1 MGRSPA
7 HNASFA
13 SRPKGITRSRRRPLA
28 MTLVE
33 TLVAVAG
40 VSTLISILLPVI
52 GNLREQSR
60 MVSCANRIA
69 RVARGFASHDTSRSQ
84 LPGWRNTL
92 GSYTSTLSS
101 MKKGKADSDGD
112 GIPDSKA
119 EACVSWTV
127 TTLPYIGE
135 SELYDWYDTY
145 TATRVADDA
154 TRKRVPLFVCPTAA
168 PTSTSPS
175 PLHYFTNGGNG
186 ALSTDGQGR
195 QYTGDGVCLDAA
207 GNQRGQPWYISSGG
221 AKEYLPGRASLA
233 GVAEGDGTSNTLLLA
248 ERTGEVAPTD
258 VSWADNP
265 QPPANNAD
273 KAVKTCHAV
282 MHTRGIHPGY
292 GQPGGGESLHATMN
306 TWMKTRGDNGLR
318 YPSSRH
324 EGGFMTAFCDGH
336 VKFISHAVDEWVYT
350 QLLTSNRHDLSFR
363 VSMFEKIAQPDG
375 SLLPAIYSEAD
386 LTGDR

>member
-1 MGRSPA
+1 MGRNGPNNVA
-7 HNASFA
+7 LVT
-13 SRPKGITRSRRRPLA
+13 RRKGLAGIRLRRLG

-33 TLVAVAG
+33 LLVSIAG
-40 VSTLISILLPVI
+40 VSTLVSILLPVV

-60 MVSCANRIA
+60 LLSCANNIS
-69 RVARGFASHDTSRSQ
+69 RVARGFAAHDTSRSM
-84 LPGWRNTL
+84 LPGWRNEL
-92 GSYTSTLSS
+92 GTYTSSLSNL
-101 MKKGKADSDGD
+101 KNGRADSDGD

-127 TTLPYIGE
+127 VTLPYIGE
-135 SELYDWYDTY
+135 NEIYDWYDTY
-145 TATRVADDA
+145 STTRVADDV

-168 PTSTSPS
+168 SAATSPS
-175 PLHYFTNGGNG
+175 PLNYFANCGNGG
-186 ALSTDGQGR
+186 LSTDGQGR

-207 GNQRGQPWYISSGG
+207 GNLRGQPWYISTGG
-221 AKEYLPGRASLA
+221 AKEYRPGRAALA

-248 ERTGEVAPTD
+248 ERTGDVSPTD

-273 KAVKTCHAV
+273 KAAKTCHGV
-282 MHTRGIHPGY
+282 MHSRGIHPGY

-306 TWMKTRGDNGLR
+306 TWMKTRGDDGLR

-336 VKFISHAVDEWVYT
+336 VKFVTNAIDEWVYT
-350 QLLTSNRHDLSFR
+350 QLLTSNHYDMSFR

-375 SLLPAIYSEAD
+375 TLLPAIYSEAD